1 MQLKP
6 SAAQI
11 VLEYDPM
18 AQVFDVRKILYEE
31 IFERPDS
38 DSHAIQKTEFYPTQ
52 LKHVEVK
59 AHAS

>member
-18 AQVFDVRKILYEE
+18 AQVFDVREILDEE

-38 DSHAIQKTEFYPTQ
+38 ASDALGKTAFNLPQ

-59 AHAS
+59 SYAS